1 MSTRDT
7 QQSDTTKTLREVL
20 QTGMR
25 TGAGKRGRDNTFQGR
40 EGESGDVYY
49 ATLLE
54 KQYASVCGFV
64 SRPLV
69 NLIEQTGN
77 QNATGSY
84 KLLLNLEGMADLLH
98 RHIVL
103 QHTIDEIIL
112 ARKSHSSVHALQNN
126 VSLMARSDDVC
137 KKLAGVFEV
146 ANVVALR
153 HGAFDKLTKFGV
165 SGL

>member
-1 MSTRDT
+1 MSIRDT
-7 QQSDTTKTLREVL
+7 KSDTRTNTLREVL

-25 TGAGKRGRDNTFQGR
+25 AVKRGRDNTFQGR
-40 EGESGDVYY
+40 GGESGDDHY
-49 ATLLE
+49 AILLH
-54 KQYASVCGFV
+54 KQYASVCQFV

-126 VSLMARSDDVC
+126 VSLMARSDDVF

>member
-1 MSTRDT
+1 MSIRDT
-7 QQSDTTKTLREVL
+7 KSDTRTNTLREVL

-25 TGAGKRGRDNTFQGR
+25 AGKRGHDGTFQGR
-40 EGESGDVYY
+40 EGESGDDYY
-49 ATLLE
+49 ATLLQ